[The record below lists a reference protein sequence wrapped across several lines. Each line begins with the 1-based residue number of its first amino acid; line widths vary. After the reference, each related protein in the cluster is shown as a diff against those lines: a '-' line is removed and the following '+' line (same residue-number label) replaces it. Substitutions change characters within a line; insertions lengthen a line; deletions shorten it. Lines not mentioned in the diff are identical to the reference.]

1 MPRAGSKLQE
11 QVSWCEVTLK
21 VHPKHSEIVKMLA
34 SEINAGT
41 LKTQAEAVDRDNE
54 LLESL

>member
-1 MPRAGSKLQE
+1 M
-11 QVSWCEVTLK
+11 K
-21 VHPKHSEIVKMLA
+21 VHPKHSEIVKLIA

-41 LKTQAEAVDRDNE
+41 LKTQAEAVDRNNE